1 MTQIHTSNAKR
12 SEKILSLSQD
22 FLLLLINDSYT
33 SLSEVFIPLSKSR
46 TRAAAEGLDVLIQTS
61 LADAVYVPLYPECNL
76 EEGELS
82 RPCYDAASQCLAHK
96 GQQPNREGKQNKR
109 QN

>member
-1 MTQIHTSNAKR
+1 MTQIHTSNAKW

-33 SLSEVFIPLSKSR
+33 SLSEVLIPLFKSR

-61 LADAVYVPLYPECNL
+61 LLDAVYVPLCPECNL
-76 EEGELS
+76 KEGEHF
-82 RPCYDAASQCLAHK
+82 RPYYDAASQCLSHK
-96 GQQPNREGKQNKR
+96 RQQLNREGKQNKR